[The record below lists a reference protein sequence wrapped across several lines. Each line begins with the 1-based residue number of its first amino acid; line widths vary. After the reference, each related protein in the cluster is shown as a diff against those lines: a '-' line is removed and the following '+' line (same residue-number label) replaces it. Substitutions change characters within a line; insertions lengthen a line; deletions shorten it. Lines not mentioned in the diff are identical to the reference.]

1 MKFKQL
7 NIGQQF
13 VYQEQIYIKTTP
25 LIAKHSET
33 GEQKLIPRYAELGM
47 LGDTRVSED
56 KRSPNLTV
64 EFVSQA
70 ISLHKEEFKEVAEA
84 IKNNMDNDLGAR
96 LIDKM
101 ESAYHALYEEIGL
114 NKN

>member
-13 VYQEQIYIKTTP
+13 EYQEQTYIKTTP

-47 LGDTRVSED
+47 LGDIKVSED

-64 EFVSQA
+64 EFVAQA
-70 ISLHKEEFKEVAEA
+70 ISLHKEELKKVVDA
-84 IKNNMDNDLGAR
+84 IKYNMDSNISTQLLD
-96 LIDKM
+96 IIEK
-101 ESAYHALYEEIGL
+101 AYHSLYENIGI
-114 NKN
+114 NRN